1 MADEKN
7 LQKSEDYMKEK
18 RKEGLARLME
28 KMSRISMGYFNGT
41 TQGAIK
47 KIMTDDVEEIEVFVA
62 HNLSDVAAGI
72 AAPLFTIIFLF
83 CMDWRLALV
92 TLFPIMI
99 SVTLLGIC
107 LKQKDKAA
115 LQKEMSDCLE
125 QMTATIVEF
134 IHGIPVIKAFNRSL
148 GAFRRYR
155 HDIDAFV
162 NSVDKTAKAN
172 AVPMGFYSS

>member
-62 HNLSDVAAGI
+62 HNLCDVAAGI
-72 AAPLFTIIFLF
+72 AAPLFTIVFLF
-83 CMDWRLALV
+83 CMDWRLAL
-92 TLFPIMI
+92 
-99 SVTLLGIC
+99 VTLLGIC

-134 IHGIPVIKAFNRSL
+134 IHGIPVIKVFNRSL